1 MKRSLTS
8 AIYWEVVAAH
18 GGIIVMQDL
27 RYAVHPE
34 VVTTIST
41 TFTQIRLG
49 LGHSTKSIIDE
60 IKTRPI

>member
-18 GGIIVMQDL
+18 GQIIMMQDL
-27 RYAVHPE
+27 RYLVHPKI
-34 VVTTIST
+34 VTTIST

-49 LGHSTKSIIDE
+49 LNRLTKDIIDE
-60 IKTRPI
+60 KKD